1 MAEFQSSKLVVRV
14 RFPSPAPYGMVN
26 LNSNYNHFISIILR
40 FVNSELHCI
49 FFSKRKSAISFF
61 ILQIIDSNFAGSSET
76 WNNSLMVKHYAN
88 QDVGS
93 NPTCSH
99 YQASTIIFLFMAT
112 IVEVLIFLSVEIQL
126 FCIGFH
132 LMLTLFVCLTIQ
144 ANHLL
149 FWLVHIQ
156 F

>member
-1 MAEFQSSKLVVRV
+1 MQVQFNGRILVFQTSNEGSIPFTCSIWNGKFVFKILFHRELDY
-14 RFPSPAPYGMVN
+14 RRQN

-49 FFSKRKSAISFF
+49 FFSKKKSAISFF
-61 ILQIIDSNFAGSSET
+61 MLQIIDSNFAGSSET

-88 QDVGS
+88 QDAGS

-112 IVEVLIFLSVEIQL
+112 IVEVLTFLSVEIQL

-132 LMLTLFVCLTIQ
+132 C
-144 ANHLL
+144 
-149 FWLVHIQ
+149 
-156 F
+156 

>member
-1 MAEFQSSKLVVRV
+1 MQVQFNGRILVFQTSSEGSIPFTCSIWNGKFVFKKILFSQRARLPKAKFEFELQP
-14 RFPSPAPYGMVN
+14 FHF
-26 LNSNYNHFISIILR
+26 NHTPFCKFRTSLY
-40 FVNSELHCI
+40 

-61 ILQIIDSNFAGSSET
+61 VLQIIDSNFAGSSET

-112 IVEVLIFLSVEIQL
+112 IVEVLTFLSVEIQL

-132 LMLTLFVCLTIQ
+132 C
-144 ANHLL
+144 
-149 FWLVHIQ
+149 
-156 F
+156 